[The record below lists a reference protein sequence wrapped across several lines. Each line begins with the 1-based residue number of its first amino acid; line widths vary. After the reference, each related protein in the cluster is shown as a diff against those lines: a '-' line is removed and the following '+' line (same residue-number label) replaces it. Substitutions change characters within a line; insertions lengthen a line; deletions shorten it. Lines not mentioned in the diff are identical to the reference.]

1 MTDQDGLRPTALRRR
16 KVRLRQRIFQ
26 MTCWN
31 LIVLETGIAG
41 IGLTRLPLSLCN
53 CITKQQLQHSDWTY
67 APIGCLVALRAGFV
81 AYSRRA
87 GSNLVLRKEVASNG
101 SSKTTNN
108 NIAVT
113 INMRSRQLLCPFALN
128 RTLPNLSL
136 SNLSLATIIE
146 YLLPVQC
153 RDSNM
158 IPTVIDDKLQC
169 ASYRVLHGIQ
179 GEITVCELLVTCAVW
194 LQILLNTNFT
204 NPEKIG
210 IDHSF

>member
-1 MTDQDGLRPTALRRR
+1 MTDRDGLWPTVLRRR
-16 KVRLRQRIFQ
+16 KVRLSQQIFQ

-53 CITKQQLQHSDWTY
+53 CTTKQQLSHSDWIY

-87 GSNLVLRKEVASNG
+87 GNDLVLRKVPSNG
-101 SSKTTNN
+101 SSKTTNS

-113 INMRSRQLLCPFALN
+113 INMRSRQLLCPLTLN

-158 IPTVIDDKLQC
+158 IPTVIGGKLQC

-179 GEITVCELLVTCAVW
+179 GEITVCELLAMCAVW

-210 IDHSF
+210 IDHSC